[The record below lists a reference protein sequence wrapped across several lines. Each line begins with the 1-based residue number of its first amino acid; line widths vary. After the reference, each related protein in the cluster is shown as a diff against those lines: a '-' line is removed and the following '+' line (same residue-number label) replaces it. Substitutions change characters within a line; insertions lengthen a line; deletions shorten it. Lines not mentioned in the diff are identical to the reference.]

1 MRAAAI
7 EKTVSRPL
15 KGLRF
20 TRWLRFNSYSQL
32 NSRTKDKEGQTYE
45 TRRQKDA
52 RVKRLCAA
60 RPSRLTVDASLLG
73 GPQSRIA
80 LRPPAIATT
89 DSTCG
94 DGFSPAMSPSEAE

>member
-52 RVKRLCAA
+52 RVKRLCALA
-60 RPSRLTVDASLLG
+60 RPG
-73 GPQSRIA
+73 
-80 LRPPAIATT
+80 
-89 DSTCG
+89 
-94 DGFSPAMSPSEAE
+94 